1 MLRIKEKQPYYIL
14 PTQRYDLT
22 TLPPSKVMQEDFTF
36 FVTFNKEKNVQHTET
51 PSAVM
56 MRPGMHYGLSYNQQS
71 GHINWEFWTKVG
83 EEAKHDFVT
92 FFTEPYSL
100 EQEWTFMVRH
110 NLDEKSFEMTVVNP
124 EGGKQTQIRE
134 YEGVLWDYSGTPY
147 NFGCGNYFK
156 MVDDSHYFWGDYTLH
171 QIFLLNTSKFDS
183 DILLKFS
190 EDNKDAVTTLKKTIN
205 NLVFYFNFNKQNQYK
220 VWDLS
225 EHCNFLMKN
234 LDVGKG

>member
-36 FVTFNKEKNVQHTET
+36 FIEFNKEDDVQHTET
-51 PSAVM
+51 PSALM

-71 GHINWEFWTKVG
+71 GYITWEYWTKVG
-83 EEAKHDFVT
+83 EEAVHDYIVVA
-92 FFTEPYSL
+92 TEPFRL
-100 EQEWTFMVRH
+100 EDGWKVIVKH
-110 NLDEKSFEMTVVNP
+110 SKEKKLFQITVINP
-124 EGGKQTQIRE
+124 EQAMNTITKE
-134 YEGVLWDYSGTPY
+134 YKGEVWEYSGTPY

-156 MVDDSHYFWGDYTLH
+156 MVDESHYFWADYTLH
-171 QIFLLNTSKFDS
+171 QTFLLNTIKYDD
-183 DILLKFS
+183 DILLKFQK
-190 EDNKDAVTTLKKTIN
+190 DNKNSITSLDNPID